1 MKTKVLMAVV
11 LLASTAIILEK
22 KVERE
27 YDYIRDAEYV
37 CIIKQ
42 FTPSGEITKT
52 YYTKEKIDIETAAI
66 VDVRG
71 AIIDVSKFPYKSCR
85 KITDTKRP
93 SLLDWLP

>member
-11 LLASTAIILEK
+11 FLASTAIILEK

-27 YDYIRDAEYV
+27 YEYIREAEYV
-37 CIIKQ
+37 CTIKQ

>member
-11 LLASTAIILEK
+11 FLASTAIILEK

-27 YDYIRDAEYV
+27 YDYIREAEYV
-37 CIIKQ
+37 CTIKQ
-42 FTPSGEITKT
+42 FAPSGEITKT

>member
-1 MKTKVLMAVV
+1 MKTKVLMTAVFLISAAV
-11 LLASTAIILEK
+11 IVEK
-22 KVERE
+22 KAEKE
-27 YDYIRDAEYV
+27 YEYVLDAEYV

-52 YYTKEKIDIETAAI
+52 YYTKEKIDIETVAI